1 MKRIF
6 LAATVG
12 LGIFTVVTTFANT
25 HVVNTTSRTI
35 VSDTDTT
42 KIPVPDSLSLSFVR

>member
-6 LAATVG
+6 LAAFIG
-12 LGIFTVVTTFANT
+12 LGIFTVVTTTANT
-25 HVVNTTSRTI
+25 HVVTTPIRTI

-42 KIPVPDSLSLSFVR
+42 KLPVPDSLTLRIAE